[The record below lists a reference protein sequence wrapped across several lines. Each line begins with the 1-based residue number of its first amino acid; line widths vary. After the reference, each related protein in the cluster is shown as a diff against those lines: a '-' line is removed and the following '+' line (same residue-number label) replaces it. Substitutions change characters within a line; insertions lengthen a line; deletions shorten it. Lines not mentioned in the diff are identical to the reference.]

1 MSTCILTNNF
11 VVLEHFQ
18 YPPIYP
24 LHHLYSSYTKSRD
37 AMYFKDFSRSPSKS
51 NPTNVAKENFLK
63 IFFNV
68 KIVNFLLSFHFVS
81 AEWVYRSTVTS
92 TEKQVKRAVA
102 SAFSTVEK
110 QAAQLKRAVASAFS
124 TVWNYR
130 RLS

>member
-1 MSTCILTNNF
+1 MMLCTLKTSQGP
-11 VVLEHFQ
+11 V
-18 YPPIYP
+18 P
-24 LHHLYSSYTKSRD
+24 D
-37 AMYFKDFSRSPSKS
+37 
-51 NPTNVAKENFLK
+51 PTPKNVAKERYSLK
-63 IFFNV
+63 IFLNV
-68 KIVNFLLSFHFVS
+68 KIVKLLLFFHFVS

>member
-11 VVLEHFQ
+11 VVSERFH
-18 YPPIYP
+18 YPQIYP
-24 LHHLYSSYTKSRD
+24 LHHLYSSYTKSLD
-37 AMYFKDFSRSPSKS
+37 AMYFKDFSRSRSRS
-51 NPTNVAKENFLK
+51 NPKKCCKGDIFL
-63 IFFNV
+63 NV
-68 KIVNFLLSFHFVS
+68 KIVKLLLFFHFVS